1 MCLQCQNFF
10 NYKIQKILAYVVGY
24 HRCHV
29 TTEIRT
35 VIWKYINQYLK
46 LLIVRYILLFIW
58 IGMLATLV
66 HIIQKYQVS
75 YAVWSNFKQ
84 K

>member
-10 NYKIQKILAYVVGY
+10 NYKIQKILAYVVG
-24 HRCHV
+24 
-29 TTEIRT
+29 TTVVMSLQKSVQLFEST
-35 VIWKYINQYLK
+35 YINQYLK

-75 YAVWSNFKQ
+75 YAV
-84 K
+84 